1 MRRWWAYD
9 LLDPEQRQACWSHL
23 QRDFRS
29 HSEGLAAQHT
39 FGDTGLALTSRLF
52 TAWHAYVEHQ
62 DRDRLIVEMTPI
74 QNELRELLQD
84 AATNSKRTK

>member
-1 MRRWWAYD
+1 LLEPSATRLQISQRRLGRPA
-9 LLDPEQRQACWSHL
+9 H
-23 QRDFRS
+23 
-29 HSEGLAAQHT
+29 
-39 FGDTGLALTSRLF
+39 TGLALTSRLF
-52 TAWHAYVEHQ
+52 TAWHAYDEHQ